1 MNSAVFIFIIWA
13 SINFS
18 ASATTQ
24 YGETEFTHDSASSV
38 TKLELGG
45 VNIAGFDFGMDTTV
59 CLLIIITLIKLE
71 HF

>member
-1 MNSAVFIFIIWA
+1 MISAAFFFIICT
-13 SINFS
+13 SMIFS

-38 TKLELGG
+38 AKLELGG

-59 CLLIIITLIKLE
+59 CFFIMIALD
-71 HF
+71 